1 VKPLL
6 KNRYFLVSLGLITW
20 LIFFDDGDLP
30 KQINLSMELNDRKE
44 HVQYLKNQIDSL
56 KEDKKLLFE
65 DPRSRE
71 KFAREK
77 YLMKRE
83 NEDLFI
89 VTPPKEE
96 E

>member
-1 VKPLL
+1 MRRK
-6 KNRYFLVSLGLITW
+6 KIDHS
-20 LIFFDDGDLP
+20 DMKSCGDLSLDVP
-30 KQINLSMELNDRKE
+30 GQDGNT
-44 HVQYLKNQIDSL
+44 QIDSL

-65 DPRSRE
+65 DPKSQE

-77 YLMKRE
+77 YLMKRD

>member
-1 VKPLL
+1 MKPLL

-20 LIFFDDGDLP
+20 LIFFDDDDLP

-44 HVQYLKNQIDSL
+44 HVHYLKNQIDSL

>member
-1 VKPLL
+1 MKPLL
-6 KNRYFLVSLGLITW
+6 KNRYFLVSLGLLTW
-20 LIFFDDGDLP
+20 LIFFDDDDLP
-30 KQINLSMELNDRKE
+30 KQIHLSMELNDRKE
-44 HVQYLKNQIDSL
+44 HVQYLKKQIDSL